1 MVVGKAISNQDRK
14 HICHIHITLRYS
26 PERIHDI
33 LFRGTEISLEYMQ
46 KLYRKLHDRDFRH
59 HYLLGPHRHSG
70 RPRILSFGERQ
81 LVAQMAMDMKSFRVA
96 KLREDFAALYYGNI
110 QHCSSQSTILRTLRR
125 AGLSRKTMERR
136 HIQRN
141 DVEGVLFLDTIAHR
155 NPLFCVDIDGMA
167 CSRTDFFFKFGWAPV
182 GERCVFQQSHLL
194 DFYVGKFTTAPQHL
208 NSLFISW
215 RIECNRFSRLTI
227 FWFWITHEF
236 TRLMRLE
243 LHWRQ
248 FSMVT
253 IILVRG
259 THLT

>member
-1 MVVGKAISNQDRK
+1 MAVGKAISNQDRK

-46 KLYRKLHDRDFRH
+46 KLCRKLHDRDFRR

-70 RPRILSFGERQ
+70 RPRILSLGERQ

-182 GERCVFQQSHLL
+182 GERCVFQQIVINSQ
-194 DFYVGKFTTAPQHL
+194 FYSVLAAVTPLGFLCWEIYNGTTASEQFVHFL
-208 NSLFISW
+208 
-215 RIECNRFSRLTI
+215 ENRVQPLLTVDN
-227 FWFWITHEF
+227 FFGF
-236 TRLMRLE
+236 
-243 LHWRQ
+243 
-248 FSMVT
+248 
-253 IILVRG
+253 G
-259 THLT
+259 